1 MERMVGCRER
11 RKPEGPCAK
20 WTVSL
25 SDSRIPSYKSDMDGV
40 VELNCAGCILVPAKK
55 IPCVGNKKKKSQ
67 QEGDRT
73 ELIVCC
79 KHSNPLLV
87 NARDLRH
94 VSERMFSMPCAA
106 VHHLSQS
113 IFFIYYFIME

>member
-1 MERMVGCRER
+1 
-11 RKPEGPCAK
+11 
-20 WTVSL
+20 
-25 SDSRIPSYKSDMDGV
+25 MDGV

-113 IFFIYYFIME
+113 IFFIYYFMEWRKSETAWSTVLCSITVVLVLL